1 MNDNDRYAYLLSN
14 SGSGGEYSVVEEVDT
29 IGEGTLEVSGETEI
43 EDLGVGCGIDI
54 VFFDEK
60 DSVEG
65 GEPDGVV

>member
-1 MNDNDRYAYLLSN
+1 M
-14 SGSGGEYSVVEEVDT
+14 DT